1 MHKLKYIIFGIMLTL
16 FIVLP
21 LFLIIQI
28 HNGNYKFI
36 NSTSNTISHF
46 TKGNLKQKEEEVKT
60 NEMPP
65 VGRLNNNKDDSH
77 GTAFIIDNHTIITND
92 HIVENATRNN
102 LAFLPHRNSKNNT
115 SIVNGQNT
123 HIVDIHHI
131 KNKDVA
137 ILNTKESL
145 KPFGK
150 ITLTSET
157 PKVYD
162 KTITYGYPDPR
173 LNIKQINDSKMTK
186 TTFTYIST
194 KNKKGYVKGII
205 HPGASGSP
213 MINKHNEAYGIA
225 TFRHSDDDPNEL
237 SGGYI
242 FTPDLI
248 NKINQ
253 YKY

>member
-1 MHKLKYIIFGIMLTL
+1 MHKLKYIIFGIMLSL
-16 FIVLP
+16 FIIIP
-21 LFLIIQI
+21 LFLVIQI
-28 HNGNYKFI
+28 YNGNYKFI

-46 TKGNLKQKEEEVKT
+46 TNGDFKQKEEQL
-60 NEMPP
+60 NNNLPP
-65 VGRLNNNKDDSH
+65 VGRLNNNKGGSH
-77 GTAFIIDNHTIITND
+77 GTAFIIDSHTIITND
-92 HIVENATRNN
+92 HIVNDASRNN
-102 LAFLPHRNSKNNT
+102 LAFLPHRNSENN
-115 SIVNGQNT
+115 SIIVPNQNT
-123 HIVDIHHI
+123 HITDIHHI

-137 ILNTKESL
+137 VLNTKESL

-248 NKINQ
+248 DEINQ
-253 YKY
+253 HKQ